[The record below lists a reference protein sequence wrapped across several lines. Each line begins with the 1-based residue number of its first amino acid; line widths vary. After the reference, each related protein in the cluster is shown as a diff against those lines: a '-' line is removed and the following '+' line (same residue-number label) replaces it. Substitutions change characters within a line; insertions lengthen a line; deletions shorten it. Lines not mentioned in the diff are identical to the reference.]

1 MRVSGR
7 TLQRLQG
14 LDTSSGHLRCRPRVL
29 HQPQRQ
35 DDVVEEARDAQ
46 TTRASRGPIAARRA
60 ARSGASCSAGRAGAA
75 RSRLGCA
82 RARRQG
88 RRGARPPCVGRG
100 GRTNPGRRR
109 CPTGRWCRW
118 WRWWRCWR
126 WCRWCRWWRW
136 WPRPGPAADGR
147 RPACWCR
154 GPVGRAAAA
163 RLGRRRRRRR
173 LRRLRRRRRVW
184 RFRRRVGGATAAE
197 PAAATF
203 ASSACAAAAA
213 GPGRDGAAGRC
224 GSGRVVTFE

>member
-7 TLQRLQG
+7 TRQHSQG
-14 LDTSSGHLRCRPRVL
+14 LDTSFGHLRCRPRVL

-46 TTRASRGPIAARRA
+46 TTRASRVPIAARRA

-82 RARRQG
+82 RVRRQG

-100 GRTNPGRRR
+100 GRTKPSRGR
-109 CPTGRWCRW
+109 CPTGRWW
-118 WRWWRCWR
+118 
-126 WCRWCRWWRW
+126 RWWRW
-136 WPRPGPAADGR
+136 WPSPGPAADGR
-147 RPACWCR
+147 RPASWCR
-154 GPVGRAAAA
+154 GPVGSTAAA
-163 RLGRRRRRRR
+163 RLGRRRRRRRR
-173 LRRLRRRRRVW
+173 LRRLRRRWVW
-184 RFRRRVGGATAAE
+184 RFRRRVGGAAAAE

-224 GSGRVVTFE
+224 GSGRVLTFE